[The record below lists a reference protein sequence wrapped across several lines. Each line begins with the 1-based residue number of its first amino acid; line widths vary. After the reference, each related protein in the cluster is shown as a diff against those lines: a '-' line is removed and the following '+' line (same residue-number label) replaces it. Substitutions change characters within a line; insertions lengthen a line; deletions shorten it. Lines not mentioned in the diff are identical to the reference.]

1 MIHQKT
7 LTGVTL
13 GWYGLIMLIDVH
25 VHVDKYGADLNQ
37 ALQEIRTHRVFTIA
51 VAMDAPSY
59 ERSLEIGNECDLVL
73 PTFGIHPRRAPE
85 YVDRLSELNPLIEQS
100 PAIGE
105 IGLDFHWVKD
115 SSQYP
120 AQLKVLEYFLAAA
133 REQKKMVNLHT
144 KGAEKQILNLLE
156 RYDIQR
162 AIVHWYSGPMD
173 ILRALIQF
181 GAYFTVGVEV
191 SYADTIQAIAREI
204 PDYLLL
210 TETDNPGGLK
220 WLKGVVGMPKDVQ
233 NVIEVIARVRNSSP
247 ELVSQTVHA
256 NFLRMIDADPWLK
269 DLRTFFLKSE
279 R

>member
-1 MIHQKT
+1 
-7 LTGVTL
+7 
-13 GWYGLIMLIDVH
+13 MLLDAH
-25 VHVDKYGADLNQ
+25 VHLDKYGEELDSVLQQINQ
-37 ALQEIRTHRVFTIA
+37 HRVFTIA

-59 ERSLEIGNECDLVL
+59 ERSREIGKECELVL

-85 YVDRLSELNPLIEQS
+85 YADRLSELNPLMEES

-120 AQLKVLEYFLAAA
+120 AQVKVLEYFLAAA

-144 KGAEKQILNLLE
+144 KGAEKKILDLLE

-162 AIVHWYSGPMD
+162 AIIHWYSGPLD

-181 GAYFTVGVEV
+181 GAYFTVGVEI
-191 SYADTIQAIAREI
+191 SYSETIRAIAREI
-204 PDYLLL
+204 PDHLLL

-220 WLKGVVGMPKDVQ
+220 WLKDVVGMPKDVRD
-233 NVIEVIARVRNSSP
+233 VIDMTARVRKTSP
-247 ELVSQTVHA
+247 ELLAQTIHT
-256 NFLRMIDADPWLK
+256 NFLRMIDTDPWLK
-269 DLRTFFLKSE
+269 DLRSVFSQSE
-279 R
+279 G